1 MKFGVLALDYDG
13 TIAQDGVLDP
23 EVKTAIAEARA
34 GGIAVVLVTGRILSD
49 LKRLAGDLR
58 FVDAVVAENGAVLA
72 FPNGQSRLVGQPPP
86 AAFREQLRRRG
97 IGFAA
102 GQCVLETD
110 AIWAREV
117 LDVIR
122 EMELPLVLL
131 FNRQRLMVL
140 PQAIS
145 KSTGLRE
152 ALNTLRLSPHNAIA
166 IGDAE
171 NDHDLLTACEIGVAV
186 SWGSPVLQASAD
198 QILSGEG
205 PGALAGYIRQ
215 AMRLTR
221 LPGERIGRHRLQ
233 LGTTADGRPLSLAIR
248 GRNTLIAGAPRSG
261 KSWVTGLACEQ
272 LILQGYCVCVIDPE
286 GDYRTLESL
295 PRVVVFGG
303 DDPPPE
309 LTVLARTLRHPD
321 VSVIIDLSHIAYQE
335 KVDYLNSL
343 LPMLASHRRATGLP
357 HQIVIDEAHYFLH
370 KPNVRDLLDLDLNAY
385 MLVTYHL
392 SDLHPDVRKT
402 IDTTIVK
409 RTTDPHEVRALLAM
423 AGGKDEETD
432 WNATFGE
439 LPMEEAVLLPG
450 SEEAG
455 GNFRRFKLLPR
466 LTSHVRHKAKYLDV
480 QLIREQGFLFTEH
493 GKPVAGPA
501 RTLKEFVTFLTTV
514 SSSVLDG
521 HARGGDFSRWIADVF
536 HDHSLA
542 SEIRKVEQRH
552 RLGHVHDLPE
562 SLGKLIQERYE
573 LSPHRVMQTTIE
585 RITREF
591 DAAEPQDVLVAGD
604 RHEAG
609 REDPGGR
616 WPPGRKSENE
626 KSA

>member
-1 MKFGVLALDYDG
+1 VDKSPGTEARSSKKAAMKFGVLALDYDG
-13 TIAQDGVLDP
+13 TIAQDGVLNL
-23 EVKTAIAEARA
+23 EVKTAIAEARDA
-34 GGIAVVLVTGRILSD
+34 GIAVVLVTGRILSD
-49 LKRLAGDLR
+49 LKRLAGDLQ

-72 FPNGQSRLVGQPPP
+72 FPNGQSRLIGQPPP

-102 GQCVLETD
+102 GQCVVETD
-110 AIWAREV
+110 ATWAGDV
-117 LDVIR
+117 LSVIR

-131 FNRQRLMVL
+131 FNRGCLMVL

-186 SWGSPVLQASAD
+186 GWGSPTLQANAD
-198 QILSGEG
+198 QILRGEG
-205 PGALAGYIRQ
+205 PGAVAGYIRQ

-221 LPGERIGRHRLQ
+221 LPPERIGRHRLL
-233 LGTTADGRPLSLAIR
+233 LGTTPDGRPLSLAVR
-248 GRNTLIAGAPRSG
+248 GRNTLVAGAPRSG

-286 GDYRTLESL
+286 GDYRTLEAL

-309 LTVLARTLRHPD
+309 LTDLARTLRHPD
-321 VSVIIDLSHIAYQE
+321 VSVIIDLSHVAYQE
-335 KVDYLNSL
+335 KVNYLNSL

-370 KPNVRDLLDLDLNAY
+370 EHNVRDLLDLDLNAY

-392 SDLHPDVRKT
+392 SDLHPEVRKT
-402 IDTTIVK
+402 IDATIVK

-423 AGGKDEETD
+423 AGGTKEEGTD
-432 WNATFGE
+432 WNTTFGE
-439 LPMEEAVLLPG
+439 LPVEDAVLLPG

-455 GNFRRFKLLPR
+455 GKFRRFKLLPR

-480 QLIREQGFLFTEH
+480 QLICEQGFLFTER
-493 GKPVAGPA
+493 GQPAAEPA
-501 RTLKEFVTFLTTV
+501 RTLKEFVALLGTV
-514 SSSVLDG
+514 SSSVVDG
-521 HARGGDFSRWIADVF
+521 HARAGDFSRWIADVF

-542 SEIRKVEQRH
+542 SDIRKVEQRY
-552 RLGHVHDLPE
+552 RLGHDHDLPGAV
-562 SLGKLIQERYE
+562 GKLIRERYE

-585 RITREF
+585 RISQEF
-591 DAAEPQDVLVAGD
+591 SAAEPQDARVA
-604 RHEAG
+604 RG
-609 REDPGGR
+609 R
-616 WPPGRKSENE
+616 
-626 KSA
+626 A

>member
-13 TIAQDGVLDP
+13 TIAEDGTLNP
-23 EVKTAIAEARA
+23 EVRTAIAEARA
-34 GGIAVVLVTGRILSD
+34 GGIAVVLVTGRILSE

-58 FVDAVVAENGAVLA
+58 FVDAVVAENGGVLA
-72 FPNGQSRLVGQPPP
+72 FPNGQSRLLGQPPP
-86 AAFREQLRRRG
+86 TAFQEHLRRRG

-102 GQCVLETD
+102 GQCVVETD
-110 AIWAREV
+110 AIWASDV
-117 LDVIR
+117 LTVIR

-131 FNRQRLMVL
+131 FNRSRLMVL
-140 PQAIS
+140 PQAVS

-186 SWGSPVLQASAD
+186 SWGSPALQANAD
-198 QILSGEG
+198 HILTGDG
-205 PGALAGYIRQ
+205 PGAVAGFIRQ

-221 LPGERIGRHRLQ
+221 LPPERIGRHRLL
-233 LGTTADGRPLSLAIR
+233 LGTTPEGRPLSLGIR
-248 GRNTLIAGAPRSG
+248 GRNTLIAGAPQSG

-295 PRVVVFGG
+295 PRVVVYGG

-309 LTVLARTLRHPD
+309 LTELARTLRHPD
-321 VSVIIDLSHIAYQE
+321 VSVIIDLSHIAYRE

-370 KPNVRDLLDLDLNAY
+370 EHNVGELLDLDLNAY

-392 SDLHPDVRKT
+392 SDLHPEVRKT
-402 IDTTIVK
+402 IDATIVK
-409 RTTDPHEVRALLAM
+409 RTVDPHEVAALLAM
-423 AGGKDEETD
+423 AGGKEKKTD
-432 WNATFGE
+432 WSATFAE
-439 LPMEEAVLLPG
+439 LPLDEAVLLPG
-450 SEEAG
+450 SEEAEG
-455 GNFRRFKLLPR
+455 KFRRFTLLPR

-480 QLIREQGFLFTEH
+480 RLVREQGFLFTQA

-501 RTLKEFVTFLTTV
+501 RTLEEFVGLLAAV
-514 SSSVLDG
+514 PASVLDG
-521 HARGGDFSRWIADVF
+521 HARAGDFSRWIADVF

-542 SEIRKVEQRH
+542 SDIRKLELRY
-552 RLGHVHDLPE
+552 RLGHTGNLSEPV
-562 SLGKLIQERYE
+562 GTLIRERYE
-573 LSPHRVMQTTIE
+573 LSPKRAQQAT
-585 RITREF
+585 ITRISEEF
-591 DAAEPQDVLVAGD
+591 ESPGIHND
-604 RHEAG
+604 RARPEL
-609 REDPGGR
+609 
-616 WPPGRKSENE
+616 S
-626 KSA
+626 